1 VSEKETVEFML
12 HGIQSMNEDREQG
25 CRTLV
30 VSSGRRKLAPQRFHV
45 VGTPLDMIQILDS
58 GRSKYDVVVL
68 TGRFAENPELVSFLS
83 TTYPALRI
91 LSGSPNEEPDTYLP
105 TFA

>member
-1 VSEKETVEFML
+1 
-12 HGIQSMNEDREQG
+12 MNEATEAI

-30 VSSGRRKLAPQRFHV
+30 VSRGRRKLAPKRFHV
-45 VGTPLDMIQILDS
+45 VRTPLDMIQILEQ
-58 GRSKYDVVVL
+58 GRSNYDTVVL
-68 TGRFAENPELVSFLS
+68 SGRFAQNPELVSFLS

-91 LSGSPNEEPDTYLP
+91 LSGRPEEEPDTYLP

>member
-1 VSEKETVEFML
+1 
-12 HGIQSMNEDREQG
+12 MNDREEG

-30 VSSGRRKLAPQRFHV
+30 VSRGRRKLTPKRFHV
-45 VGTPLDMIQILDS
+45 VGTPLDMIQTLES
-58 GRSKYDVVVL
+58 GRSNYDVVVL
-68 TGRFAENPELVSFLS
+68 TGRFAQNPDLVTFLA

-91 LSGSPNEEPDTYLP
+91 LSGRADEEPDTYLP